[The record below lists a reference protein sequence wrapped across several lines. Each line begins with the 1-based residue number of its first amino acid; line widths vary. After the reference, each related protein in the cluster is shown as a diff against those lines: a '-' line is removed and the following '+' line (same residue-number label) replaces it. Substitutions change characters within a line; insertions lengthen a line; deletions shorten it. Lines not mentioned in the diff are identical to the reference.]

1 MWRGLPHHT
10 EANFTMNSCVPSH
23 QMAFELR
30 FVFFN
35 RVSVRSF
42 RISMVT
48 IGDCPGIGRRCG
60 PSRNVFL
67 RSCTDRDFCCH
78 GAVPASNHCKKNDM
92 WQPMLGSHPP
102 PARKRVLLFRTW
114 SMSLWRRP
122 DFPHETVATP
132 SPGLCLRPHPNL
144 WHESA
149 HKIIE
154 EYQSLQR
161 RP

>member
-1 MWRGLPHHT
+1 MLLRRLGFQIRQAPAPYIYIYIYTCIRVYCTCMGFWEEVLPL
-10 EANFTMNSCVPSH
+10 ADF
-23 QMAFELR
+23 
-30 FVFFN
+30 
-35 RVSVRSF
+35 
-42 RISMVT
+42 
-48 IGDCPGIGRRCG
+48 
-60 PSRNVFL
+60 FL
-67 RSCTDRDFCCH
+67 RSCTDRDLCCH

-92 WQPMLGSHPP
+92 WQPMLCSHPP
-102 PARKRVLLFRTW
+102 PTRKRVLLFRTW

-122 DFPHETVATP
+122 DFPRETVATP

-154 EYQSLQR
+154 EYQPLQR